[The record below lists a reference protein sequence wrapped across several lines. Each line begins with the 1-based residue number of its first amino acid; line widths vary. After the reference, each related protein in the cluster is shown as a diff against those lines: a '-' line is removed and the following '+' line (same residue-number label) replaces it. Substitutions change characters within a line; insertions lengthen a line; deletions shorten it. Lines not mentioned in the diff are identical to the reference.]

1 MGWSLGRESL
11 ENGLPDTNKGSYYAN
26 PLADDLLDPQPHD
39 VLRPWEHPLVPLAHT
54 HTAHDLGDLSSSK
67 GSSGS
72 SSSGGDAAGLTAS
85 ELVAL
90 REQYPG
96 YYRPNMWPREELPRL
111 EPAFKELG
119 RLVCAVGCLLAQHC
133 DR

>member
-26 PLADDLLDPQPHD
+26 PLADDLLDPKPHD
-39 VLRPWEHPLVPLAHT
+39 VLRPWEHPLVPLSHSHASQ
-54 HTAHDLGDLSSSK
+54 DLRALG
-67 GSSGS
+67 SGS
-72 SSSGGDAAGLTAS
+72 SSGSGDAAGLTAS
-85 ELVAL
+85 ELLAL

-96 YYRPNMWPREELPRL
+96 YYRPNVWPREELPRL

-119 RLVCAVGCLLAQHC
+119 RLVCAVGCRLAQHC